1 VGDERDETV
10 VASNSAPGAATIGAR
25 RRLRLEEVA
34 MLFDSWAGLGRVL
47 LVGTLAYAALVLLL
61 RVSGKRTLTK
71 LNAFDLVVTVALGST
86 LATVLLSKSVALVE
100 GVLALALLIS
110 LQYAIAWL
118 SVRSP
123 RFQAFVKA
131 EPTLL
136 LHRGRFLERALQAER
151 ITREEILAALR
162 ATGAADVGEIA
173 AVVLE
178 TDGSISVI
186 PEAGAR
192 DSGSTLANLDRLD
205 RSRRGTGRPELDPG
219 GPV

>member
-1 VGDERDETV
+1 
-10 VASNSAPGAATIGAR
+10 
-25 RRLRLEEVA
+25 

-61 RVSGKRTLTK
+61 RISGKRTLTK

-86 LATVLLSKSVALVE
+86 LATVLLSKSVALAE
-100 GVLALALLIS
+100 GVLALGLLIS

-123 RFQAFVKA
+123 RFQGLIKA

-136 LHRGRFLERALQAER
+136 LHRGRFLEGAMRAQR
-151 ITREEILAALR
+151 ITREEILAAAR
-162 ATGAADVGEIA
+162 SSGAADLGAIA

-178 TDGSISVI
+178 TDGSISIV
-186 PEAGAR
+186 PSAGPGDD
-192 DSGSTLANLDRLD
+192 DSALANL
-205 RSRRGTGRPELDPG
+205 GRASDDATRPAP
-219 GPV
+219 P